1 MPGYACE
8 WPDCHKTYKK
18 AADLE
23 RHERLREHDDNNPRQ
38 APQSNGALPFLHLGS
53 D

>member
-8 WPDCHKTYKK
+8 WPDCEKTYKK

-23 RHERLREHDDNNPRQ
+23 RHERIREHDDHNPRPASQ
-38 APQSNGALPFLHLGS
+38 FDGPLPFLNLGS